1 MTAISRAQFASFTP
15 VATTP
20 KAELGN
26 QRFKITADIKHLENS
41 INELSVQQRKTART
55 VNADQSILASLKN
68 ISIKHGED
76 ASVRLKG
83 DQFKFGQPT
92 GFFAKVFNGSRYQ
105 LEREAAAQSF
115 NVNKSEISVSSAIS
129 IVNDKIYAAHNKM
142 ESLDKEISS
151 QKTELRGLQSKQ
163 MGIEEKIRS
172 LAKSEADA
180 SKANAAGKEQRAIFA
195 AIYQSNAGCAALNAE
210 ARYQFGNASSP
221 GRLRSSDVLSEYQS
235 VHGSNIFGK
244 GNAELKSS
252 ISSNCSNLAA
262 LAKTSAKA
270 LYTPRKENI
279 VTHRGQGM
287 TDNGINKLIE
297 QFNIDKNNNN
307 KTVYSAGQ
315 FFSTS
320 TMSKVASDFAERS
333 NDDVKVMFK
342 VTGNSSHSLVVR
354 GGLQF
359 ENKEGEKLYSP
370 LANFK
375 VTNISKSADGIYHV
389 ALQEVPQTKNAT
401 PLPY

>member
-1 MTAISRAQFASFTP
+1 MISISRSQGPSFVP
-15 VATTP
+15 VATSP
-20 KAELGN
+20 KNELGN
-26 QRFKITADIKHLENS
+26 QRFQLTADIKRLENS
-41 INELSVQQRKTART
+41 IAELAVQQKKTART
-55 VNADQSILASLKN
+55 VNADQSVLNNLKN
-68 ISIKHGED
+68 ISSQHGED

-105 LEREAAAQSF
+105 LEREAAAQKF
-115 NVNKSEISVSSAIS
+115 NVNSSEISVSSAIS
-129 IVNDKIYAAHNKM
+129 IVNDKIHSANNKM

-151 QKTELRGLQSKQ
+151 HKTELRDLQSRQ

-180 SKANAAGKEQRAIFA
+180 NKANAAGKEQRAVFA

-210 ARYQFGNASSP
+210 ARYQFGNASSG

-244 GNAELKSS
+244 GNAEMKST
-252 ISSNCSNLAA
+252 ISANCGNLAA
-262 LAKTSAKA
+262 LAKASAKA
-270 LYTPRKENI
+270 LYTPRNENI

-287 TDNGINKLIE
+287 TDKGINQLIE
-297 QFNIDKNNNN
+297 QFNTDKNNNDV
-307 KTVYSAGQ
+307 TVYKAGQ

-320 TMSKVASDFAERS
+320 TISKVASDFAKRS
-333 NDDVKVMFK
+333 DDDVKVLFK

-375 VTNISKSADGIYHV
+375 VTNISRSSDGMYHV
-389 ALQEVPQTKNAT
+389 GLQEVAQTKTAT
-401 PLPY
+401 ALPY